1 MSNENYLECRYEK
14 KEILKIISNLF
25 DKIND
30 EYEKDY
36 SERKE
41 GEYIAMTRLLA
52 ELCIYETN

>member
-41 GEYIAMTRLLA
+41 GG
-52 ELCIYETN
+52 IYSND